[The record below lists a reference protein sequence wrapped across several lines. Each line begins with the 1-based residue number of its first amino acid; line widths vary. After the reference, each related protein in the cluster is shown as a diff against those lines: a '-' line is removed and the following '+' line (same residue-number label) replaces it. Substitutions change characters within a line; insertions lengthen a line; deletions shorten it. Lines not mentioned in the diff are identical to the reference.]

1 MDSSVGRHARTP
13 DRRGRG
19 GDQFQGALRRAAIV
33 DAIRVPRTH
42 TRAARRRGSVIVVA
56 MLMALALA
64 PSTAQAA
71 LTLLKQ
77 NPTDPATFSGRGG
90 YSADGLGQIGT
101 GGTIQAEVPAGST
114 VVQAY
119 LYGTYFVT
127 NPSDLTI
134 TLDSTSVA
142 LTKISDVNTLSTARA
157 DVTTQVAT
165 KVGSGGGITDFTVS
179 NDPEELDGVALIVLF
194 ANPALPDTTIA
205 VLDGSASQTGD
216 SATFTFAA
224 PLDKTVPGFSARLTL
239 GSGFSFQGPSPVVP
253 HECGTGPSQS
263 SLVDV
268 NGVRLTS
275 CAGNFDDGAGEN
287 GALITVGGVGDLP
300 DNPADPNQQPGDGT
314 LVRVLDDELYDLAPL
329 LAQGAAS
336 VTIST
341 SNPSQD
347 DNLFLALIAIT
358 ARAVVTTENCSNGI
372 DDDGDGLIDAADPD
386 CAPPPPPAGPER
398 MTGGGTI
405 VDRGLKVHHG
415 FTLRCDASLPGASQ
429 RLEVNWGKSNKF
441 HLTEL
446 GTATCTDDPAISEG
460 KPVAGFDTYV
470 GSGTGRY
477 NGVDG
482 ATAHWTV
489 TDAGEPGKADVFRIR
504 ITDAGGAVVLDR
516 SGTLSSGNH
525 QAHPSD

>member
-1 MDSSVGRHARTP
+1 MESSVRHAGVRTW
-13 DRRGRG
+13 RG
-19 GDQFQGALRRAAIV
+19 GMGM
-33 DAIRVPRTH
+33 PRIGS
-42 TRAARRRGSVIVVA
+42 ARRRAGVIVIA
-56 MLMALALA
+56 MLMALALV
-64 PSTAQAA
+64 PWTAQAA

-101 GGTIQAEVPAGST
+101 GGTVQAEVPAGST

-119 LYGTYFVT
+119 LYGTYFAET
-127 NPSDLTI
+127 PADLTI
-134 TLDSTSVA
+134 DLDGTIVT
-142 LTKISDVNTLSTARA
+142 LTKISQIPFLSTARA

-165 KVGSGGGITDFTVS
+165 KVGSGGGITNFAVNS
-179 NDPEELDGVALIVLF
+179 DPGDLDGVALVVLF
-194 ANPALPDTTIA
+194 GNPASPDTTIA

-224 PLDKTVPGFSARLTL
+224 PLDKTVPGFSARLSL
-239 GSGFSFQGPSPVVP
+239 GSGFSFQGDSPLVP
-253 HECGTGPSQS
+253 HECGTGAPQS

-268 NGVRLTS
+268 NAVRLTS
-275 CAGNFDDGAGEN
+275 CADNFDDGAGEN
-287 GALITVGGVGDLP
+287 GALITVGGVGDLA
-300 DNPADPNQQPGDGT
+300 DNPADPNQEPGDGT
-314 LVRVLDDELYDLAPL
+314 VVRVLDDELYDLAPL

-372 DDDGDGLIDAADPD
+372 DDDGDGLVDLADPD
-386 CAPPPPPAGPER
+386 CATPPPPQGSDR
-398 MTGGGTI
+398 MTGGGSI

-415 FTLRCDASLPGASQ
+415 FTLQCDASLQGASQ
-429 RLEVNWGKSNKF
+429 RLEINWGKSDRF
-441 HLTEL
+441 HLT
-446 GTATCTDDPAISEG
+446 GIVSSACTNDPAISEG
-460 KPVAGFDTYV
+460 QPVAGFDTFV
-470 GSGTGRY
+470 GTGTGRY

-482 ATAHWTV
+482 ATARWTV
-489 TDAGEPGKADVFRIR
+489 TDAGEPGNADTFRIQ
-504 ITDAGGAVVLDR
+504 ITSAGGTVVLDR